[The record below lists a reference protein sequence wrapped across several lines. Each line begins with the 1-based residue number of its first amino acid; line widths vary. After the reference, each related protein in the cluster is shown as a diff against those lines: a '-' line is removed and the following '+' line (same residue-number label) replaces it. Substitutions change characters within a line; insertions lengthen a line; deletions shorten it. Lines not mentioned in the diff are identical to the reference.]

1 MRQTGMR
8 RRGFLAGALAA
19 VAAPALADPATR
31 RPAPRPAPEPGAL
44 LAQARL
50 GGARLALAVMDPASG
65 AMVMTHDGAQPM
77 PPASTLKT
85 VTALYALDRLGAQ
98 HRFATRVLRQG
109 DMLILA
115 GGGDPE
121 LDTAGLA
128 ALAAETAR
136 AAAGWRPA
144 RLAVWGGAL
153 PASAQ
158 ISAGQAAQLAYNPA
172 VSGMILNFNR
182 VHLGWRCD
190 SGCALA
196 FEARAEGRSPRA
208 FSVGGAVRPGGGPWR
223 HGAEGG
229 TERWDI
235 PRAALGRTGGRWLPV
250 RLPEAYAGDVFQ
262 TLVRAEGLA
271 LPPAEILDTPPRG
284 IEIARR
290 DSRPLVQILRAMLEH
305 STNLTAEAV
314 GLAASGAP
322 DRAASAAAMGDWLA
336 ASGAGEAALADHS
349 GLSAENRI
357 APETLVRLLARP
369 GSAAALR
376 PLLNADPLHE
386 ALGPDSRGDGR
397 GGAPLVSGKTGT
409 LNFVSNL
416 TGYATGP
423 GRTERV
429 FAVMIADPPRRAATE
444 GMDLPAG
451 VIDWTMRAKRLQ
463 RDLVAAACR
472 PPALPAPPEI

>member
-1 MRQTGMR
+1 MR

-19 VAAPALADPATR
+19 VAAPAIADPAPR
-31 RPAPRPAPEPGAL
+31 RPAPRPAPSPGAL

-50 GGARLALAVMDPASG
+50 GAARLAFAVMDPATG
-65 AMVMTHDGAQPM
+65 AVVMAQDGAQPM
-77 PPASTLKT
+77 PPASTLKM
-85 VTALYALDRLGAQ
+85 VTALYALDQLGAQ

-109 DMLILA
+109 DTLVLA

-121 LDTAGLA
+121 LDTAALA
-128 ALAAETAR
+128 ALAADAVR
-136 AAAGWRPA
+136 AARGWTPA

-153 PASAQ
+153 PRAAQ
-158 ISAGQAAQLAYNPA
+158 IAAGQDAQLAYNPA

-190 SGCALA
+190 SGCALT
-196 FEARAEGRSPRA
+196 FEARGQGRSPRA
-208 FSVGGAVRPGGGPWR
+208 FSIGGAVRAGGGSWR
-223 HGAEGG
+223 HQDGG
-229 TERWDI
+229 QGEQWDI

-262 TLVRAEGLA
+262 TLARAEGMA
-271 LPPAEILDTPPRG
+271 LPAAEMLDRPPEG
-284 IEIARR
+284 VEIARL
-290 DSRPLVQILRAMLEH
+290 DSRPLAQILRAMLEH
-305 STNLTAEAV
+305 SNNLTAEVV

-322 DRAASAAAMGDWLA
+322 DRAASAAAMGGWLA
-336 ASGAGEAALADHS
+336 ASGAGAALLADHS
-349 GLSAENRI
+349 GLSADSRI

-369 GSAAALR
+369 DFAAALR
-376 PLLNADPLHE
+376 PLLNVDPLRE
-386 ALGPDSRGDGR
+386 ALGASSGGDGR

-416 TGYATGP
+416 AGYAAAP
-423 GRTERV
+423 GGADRV

-444 GMDLPAG
+444 GMDLPPG
-451 VIDWTMRAKRLQ
+451 VLDWTGRAKRLQ

-472 PPALPAPPEI
+472 PPALPAQAPLPAEI